1 MAKPYYYL
9 TFRRRAAC
17 PDPQGP
23 PAYGRQETVFTDR
36 APLGPYKELKAV
48 GLCVA
53 YGREGDKPTRD
64 SHPQEA
70 WDQDAGENKP
80 SGAKS

>member
-1 MAKPYYYL
+1 MPRLYYL
-9 TFRRRAAC
+9 TFRR
-17 PDPQGP
+17 PYE
-23 PAYGRQETVFTDR
+23 PAYDGTPRYGEQATVFTEG
-36 APLGPYKELKAV
+36 APNAAYRVLKNA

-64 SHPQEA
+64 SHPNEP
-70 WDQDAGENKP
+70 WDCDAGENKP